1 MTPLQPVEDGRRPRM
16 EVIAWGF
23 LVVTA
28 VWVGLV
34 ALAIGP
40 RSTALEQAKWRT
52 GATVAP
58 DEVQD
63 AAANAAR
70 KAAGWRRSGVS
81 DYLVRTSLTK
91 ACTAMY
97 QGAPASQRDR
107 TVRRY
112 LSDQGV
118 RASVRDGVPE
128 AVAAGV
134 AVQCPDA

>member
-1 MTPLQPVEDGRRPRM
+1 M
-16 EVIAWGF
+16 EAIAWGF
-23 LVVTA
+23 LAVTA

-40 RSTALEQAKWRT
+40 GSTVAETAPRSTAAETAKWRT

-58 DEVQD
+58 AEVQD
-63 AAANAAR
+63 QAAAAAR

-97 QGAPASQRDR
+97 EGAPASRRDR
-107 TVRRY
+107 IVRRY
-112 LSDQGV
+112 LTEQDV
-118 RASVRDGVPE
+118 RSSVRDGVPE

-134 AVQCPDA
+134 AIQCPDA

>member
-1 MTPLQPVEDGRRPRM
+1 MASTPPVEEVSRPRM
-16 EVIAWGF
+16 ETIAWGF

-40 RSTALEQAKWRT
+40 RSVAAEEAKWRT

-58 DEVQD
+58 PEVQD
-63 AAANAAR
+63 EAASAAR
-70 KAAGWRRSGVS
+70 TAAGWRRSGVS

-91 ACTAMY
+91 ACTAMN
-97 QGAPASQRDR
+97 QGAPASRRDR
-107 TVRRY
+107 IVRRY
-112 LSDQGV
+112 LSEQDV
-118 RASVRDGVPE
+118 RKSVRDGVPE

-134 AVQCPDA
+134 AIQCPDA